1 MLFWYAKKEE
11 KGAAWIYDTGFSFLY
26 LCINL
31 MNIPLRKYRMPFLA
45 VVLIGKFALQAFD

>member
-1 MLFWYAKKEE
+1 MLFWYAKKGE
-11 KGAAWIYDTGFSFLY
+11 KGAAWMSDTGFSFLH

-31 MNIPLRKYRMPFLA
+31 MNIPLRENRMPFLA